1 MKYAFYSIYGYNPII
16 REGRYYNL
24 ISKNDFKQVI
34 VTYCDLITV
43 SSTFKIFFLKH
54 VQNYIRIK
62 RFKKKY
68 KLPQDLFKRE
78 LGILTFRIENIYI

>member
-24 ISKNDFKQVI
+24 ISKNDFKQII
-34 VTYCDLITV
+34 VTYCDLVAI
-43 SSTFKIFFLKH
+43 SSKLKLYLLKPL
-54 VQNYIRIK
+54 QNYIRIK

-68 KLPQDLFKRE
+68 RIPEDLFRRE
-78 LGILTFRIENIYI
+78 IGEITFRI

>member
-24 ISKNDFKQVI
+24 ISRNDFKQII
-34 VTYCDLITV
+34 VTYCDLIAV
-43 SSTFKIFFLKH
+43 SSKLKLYLLKPL
-54 VQNYIRIK
+54 QNYIRIK

-68 KLPQDLFKRE
+68 KFPQDLFRRE
-78 LGILTFRIENIYI
+78 LGQIVFRI